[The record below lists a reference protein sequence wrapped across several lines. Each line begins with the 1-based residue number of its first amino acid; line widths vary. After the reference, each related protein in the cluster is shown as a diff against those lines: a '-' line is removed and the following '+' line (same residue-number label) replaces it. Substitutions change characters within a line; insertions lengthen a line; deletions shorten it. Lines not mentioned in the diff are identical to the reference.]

1 MRRPWPLR
9 MRTRRDA
16 GRLLVAVGR
25 RIDGD
30 GSGFRGGGLMERDI
44 GLALSGGGSRAAAFH
59 LGCLRALHDRGLLPR
74 VRIVSGVSGGALLAA
89 LYAYGPANFEEFDAA
104 ATAVL
109 RRGARRGIRP
119 GALARASVQQSLTP
133 LRSP

>member
-74 VRIVSGVSGGALLAA
+74 VQVISGVSGGALLAA
-89 LYAYGPANFEEFDAA
+89 LYAYGPPSFDEFDAM
-104 ATAVL
+104 ATEFL
-109 RRGARRGIRP
+109 RRGFPWGAAPRLLASAP
-119 GALARASVQQSLTP
+119 GVQG
-133 LRSP
+133 